1 MDKEI
6 IRRFVRWLDQASEE
20 EIMEHRKLV
29 LAARKLLSTPEAKAQ
44 VNFALRLMDQEVL
57 ARLEASLLKK
67 QA

>member
-44 VNFALRLMDQEVL
+44 VNFAC
-57 ARLEASLLKK
+57 A
-67 QA
+67 

>member
-1 MDKEI
+1 MDKEVI
-6 IRRFVRWLDQASEE
+6 KRFVRWLDQASEE